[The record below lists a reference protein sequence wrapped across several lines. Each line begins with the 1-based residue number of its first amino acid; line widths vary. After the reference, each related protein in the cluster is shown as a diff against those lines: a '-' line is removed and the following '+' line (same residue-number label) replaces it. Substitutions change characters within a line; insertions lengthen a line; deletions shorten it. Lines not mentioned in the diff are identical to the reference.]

1 MIEMFRDAAIGKIPT
16 PEFFILRRVAYIR
29 ILIGIANIAHQCH
42 MIIRANGIRHP
53 IGPIV
58 VRVENLSRNVRTK
71 KEECKQTWSN
81 GHFFL
86 VLFPFSAQ
94 IGARLK
100 IDNFFSLCNSKI
112 QRAIDFVP
120 ADQKRDSCQEH

>member
-94 IGARLK
+94 IGARPFMFKK
-100 IDNFFSLCNSKI
+100 IEFNEIRSNPRFGK
-112 QRAIDFVP
+112 
-120 ADQKRDSCQEH
+120 